1 MGNVTHQTGM
11 ESLHGASLLWSV
23 LFVTVASAIA
33 VAALCRLPGLGI
45 PQMGLP
51 G

>member
-1 MGNVTHQTGM
+1 M
-11 ESLHGASLLWSV
+11 ENGTQQSRRESPHGASLVSNV

-33 VAALCRLPGLGI
+33 VAALCLLPGLGI